1 MAKISIE
8 GAGRFSYQYP
18 RLVVIVTSHAK
29 GKDNAMTAAWHSPIS
44 IKPPLYGIA
53 ISPRRSTYELILEGK
68 EFGVNFLPFEK
79 AELMASLGGSR
90 GKEIDKFERFHIARE
105 KALKTRVPLLEDA
118 YAAYEC
124 KLIDHK
130 VYGDHEWIVG
140 EIVATHILEEAF
152 TADGVFDVARFNPPL
167 YLSGEFYLTT
177 LKDTLKRL
185 DRQVYGRHSGD

>member
-1 MAKISIE
+1 
-8 GAGRFSYQYP
+8 
-18 RLVVIVTSHAK
+18 
-29 GKDNAMTAAWHSPIS
+29 MTAAWHSPLS

-90 GKEIDKFERFHIARE
+90 GKEIEKFERFHIARE
-105 KALKTRVPLLEDA
+105 KALKTRVPLLEAA

-140 EIVATHILEEAF
+140 QIVATHILEEAF
-152 TADGVFDVARFNPPL
+152 TSDGVLDVARFNPAL

-177 LKDTLKRL
+177 QKDTLQRL
-185 DRQVYGRHSGD
+185 DRQVYGRRSGD

>member
-124 KLIDHK
+124 KLIDHE

-152 TADGVFDVARFNPPL
+152 TADGVLDVARFNPPL

-185 DRQVYGRHSGD
+185 DRQVYRRHSGD